1 MMSLFM
7 MPGVEHIIVAKLRFS
22 PQISK
27 KEAAK
32 GRERAVFLH
41 NMDFLVHFLK
51 KFFLN

>member
-41 NMDFLVHFLK
+41 NINIVLN
-51 KFFLN
+51 KF